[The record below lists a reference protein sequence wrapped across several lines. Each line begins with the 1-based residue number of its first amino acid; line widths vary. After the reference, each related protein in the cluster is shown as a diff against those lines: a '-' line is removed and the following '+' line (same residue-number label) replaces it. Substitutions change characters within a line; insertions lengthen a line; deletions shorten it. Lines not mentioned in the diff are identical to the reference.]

1 MNVGCEV
8 RTNHSNFTLM
18 AFADSIGLQASCEL
32 SLLQSSIAVRGCL
45 EKVMVLML
53 I

>member
-1 MNVGCEV
+1 MNVGCVV
-8 RTNHSNFTLM
+8 RTNHLNFTLM

-32 SLLQSSIAVRGCL
+32 SLLQLEAERGSL
-45 EKVMVLML
+45 EKVMFLML